1 MSGQDIVTPAPVP
14 APRVYCDKP
23 NCKKDYKSRSGLLN
37 HNETA
42 HKNELK
48 IQSPL
53 GIFPSSNSARV
64 LFDDED
70 RPSTQGN
77 SNGEINSPKVQSI
90 VRFLCGV
97 CDLNF
102 SQNEEAKLHMSE
114 VHKKKTDKV
123 SDDPTT
129 PSFTAD
135 KESDDSTTPTP
146 TADKES
152 SDSATPNPTRQ
163 LYSPNTVRQLNE
175 EDEVLEDAKIEQELY
190 KEIFKITE
198 HVIAPEKEEETRE
211 DIKNKMIRF
220 KTIKEKK
227 EKLYEEAREK
237 LKTQEDLIKSL
248 KH

>member
-1 MSGQDIVTPAPVP
+1 MSGQDIVTPTPVP
-14 APRVYCDKP
+14 ASRVYCEKP

-37 HNETA
+37 HNKTA
-42 HKNELK
+42 HKNDLE

-53 GIFPSSNSARV
+53 GNFPSSNLARI

-77 SNGEINSPKVQSI
+77 SDGEINSPKVQSI

-97 CDLNF
+97 CDMNF
-102 SQNEEAKLHMSE
+102 SQNQEAKLHMIE
-114 VHKKKTDKV
+114 DHKKKADKV
-123 SDDPTT
+123 SNESAT
-129 PSFTAD
+129 PD

-152 SDSATPNPTRQ
+152 SGSTTPRQ

-175 EDEVLEDAKIEQELY
+175 EDQILVDAKQEQELY
-190 KEIFKITE
+190 EEIFKITE
-198 HVIAPEKEEETRE
+198 NVIAPEKEEETRD

-220 KTIKEKK
+220 RTIKEKK
-227 EKLYEEAREK
+227 EKLHEK
-237 LKTQEDLIKSL
+237 ATETLKIQDELIKSL
-248 KH
+248 RH